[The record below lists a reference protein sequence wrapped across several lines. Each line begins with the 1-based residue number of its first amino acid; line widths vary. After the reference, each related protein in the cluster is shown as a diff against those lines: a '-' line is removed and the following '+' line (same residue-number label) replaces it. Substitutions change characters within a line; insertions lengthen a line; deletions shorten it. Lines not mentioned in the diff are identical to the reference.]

1 MTTALL
7 SIFDSL
13 TPSQRLLITHWI
25 IDDPDQLPKPSL
37 QDDLVWDKEN
47 EEQGR

>member
-1 MTTALL
+1 MISALL
-7 SIFDSL
+7 SDFDRL
-13 TPSQRLLITHWI
+13 TPSQRATVTHWI

-47 EEQGR
+47 EEIGL